1 MLASPVIDLAPL
13 VAMKTCHICLQL
25 PYTEVKLDYFLPTMM
40 KSPCHRHFETL
51 TYMDSS
57 TYSNDLREKRKRPCT
72 MAAYLFSTLYD
83 ITYHSLCPFS
93 FGVSFH
99 CSFESDL
106 SKCSPLMQVGYF
118 LNSWRQPFL
127 LSSFSGRRLQD
138 FYLESLIPAAL
149 LSFKHP
155 FDLVPALPWRMEDPM
170 EKPDLWMPL
179 GTSLM
184 L

>member
-1 MLASPVIDLAPL
+1 
-13 VAMKTCHICLQL
+13 
-25 PYTEVKLDYFLPTMM
+25 
-40 KSPCHRHFETL
+40 
-51 TYMDSS
+51 
-57 TYSNDLREKRKRPCT
+57 
-72 MAAYLFSTLYD
+72 
-83 ITYHSLCPFS
+83 
-93 FGVSFH
+93 
-99 CSFESDL
+99 
-106 SKCSPLMQVGYF
+106 MQVGYF
-118 LNSWRQPFL
+118 LNSLRQPFL
-127 LSSFSGRRLQD
+127 LSSFSGGRLQD